1 MITRLR
7 ELLTQE
13 GARFEILAHR
23 DVYTA
28 QERAA
33 ACHVTGRRVAK
44 VVVIRDEPEEWFAL
58 AVLPAAAYLDVVRL
72 REVTGRPRLRLA
84 REEEFARLFPDCDA
98 GAMPP
103 FSRLYPGLRVFLDR
117 ELAQQP
123 ELVFEAG
130 THREEVRMA
139 MSDYLRIERPE
150 VVALA
155 AQARAA

>member
-7 ELLTQE
+7 QLLTQE

-23 DVYTA
+23 DAYTA

-44 VVVIRDEPEEWFAL
+44 VVVVRDDPEEWFAL
-58 AVLPAAAYLDVVRL
+58 AVLPASANLDMVRL
-72 REVTGRPRLRLA
+72 REFTGRPRLRLA
-84 REEEFARLFPDCDA
+84 REEEFARLFPDCDV

-117 ELAQQP
+117 ELAEQP
-123 ELVFEAG
+123 ELVFVAG
-130 THREEVRMA
+130 THREEIRMT

-150 VVALA
+150 VVAVA